1 MLQLESLSKTYRNG
15 FTALEG
21 IDLRIEAGE
30 RVAILGSSG
39 CGKSTLLRLV
49 AGLSSPSS
57 GRVLLYG
64 QPVLKPQPRVGFIF
78 QEPRLMPWLSVE
90 DNVAFGLRGSGSR
103 RKAMVQR
110 PLLRVGLSTYAE
122 YYPKQLSGGMAQRV
136 AIARALASTPDLILL
151 DEPFSALDAIRRAEL
166 QEHFLQLW
174 ETDRLSTLL
183 VTHDVEE
190 AIVLAD
196 RILVMQPH
204 PGRILQEVRLDLPL
218 ERRREAVG
226 FEGLKQQLI
235 QDLRQAGAVPVSHAP
250 GPSKALPTAAALN
263 G

>member
-1 MLQLESLSKTYRNG
+1 MLQLESVSKIYRNG
-15 FTALEG
+15 FTALDG

-39 CGKSTLLRLV
+39 CGKSTLLRLA
-49 AGLSSPSS
+49 AGLSRPSS
-57 GRVLLYG
+57 GRVLLHG
-64 QPVLKPQPRVGFIF
+64 QPVLRPQPSVGFIF

-90 DNVAFGLRGSGSR
+90 DNVAFGLRGPASR
-103 RKAMVQR
+103 RKAKVHV
-110 PLLRVGLSTYAE
+110 PLVRVGLSTYAE

-166 QEHFLQLW
+166 QEHFLELW

-196 RILVMQPH
+196 RILVMQPY
-204 PGRILQEVRLDLPL
+204 PGRFIEEVRVDLPL
-218 ERRREAVG
+218 EQRREAAG
-226 FEGLKQQLI
+226 FEALKQRLI
-235 QDLRQAGAVPVSHAP
+235 HALRT
-250 GPSKALPTAAALN
+250 ALPTAGALHA
-263 G
+263 

>member
-1 MLQLESLSKTYRNG
+1 MLQLESVSKTYRNG
-15 FTALEG
+15 FTAVEG

-30 RVAILGSSG
+30 RWAILGSSG
-39 CGKSTLLRLV
+39 CGKSTLLRLA

-57 GRVLLYG
+57 GRVLLHG
-64 QPVLKPQPRVGFIF
+64 KPVLRPQASVGFIF
-78 QEPRLMPWLSVE
+78 QEPRLMPWLSVA
-90 DNVAFGLRGSGSR
+90 DNVAFGLRGAESR
-103 RKAMVQR
+103 RKAKVHV
-110 PLLRVGLSTYAE
+110 PLMRVGLSTYAE

-136 AIARALASTPDLILL
+136 AIARALASTPELILL

-166 QEHFLQLW
+166 QEHFLELW
-174 ETDRLSTLL
+174 QTDRLSTLL

-204 PGRILQEVRLDLPL
+204 PGRFIEEVRVNLPL
-218 ERRREAVG
+218 EQRREAAG
-226 FEGLKQQLI
+226 FEALKQRLI
-235 QDLRQAGAVPVSHAP
+235 HVLRT
-250 GPSKALPTAAALN
+250 ALPTAGALH